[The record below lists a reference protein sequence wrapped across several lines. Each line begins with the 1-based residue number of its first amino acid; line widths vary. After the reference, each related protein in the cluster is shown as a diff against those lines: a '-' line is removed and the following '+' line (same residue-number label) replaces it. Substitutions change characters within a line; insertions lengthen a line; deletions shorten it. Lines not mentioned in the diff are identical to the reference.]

1 MQKENKLGHNNPPQ
15 DEAEDVAALNR
26 DIELSDGTKVKTN
39 DQGRIRLTNSLIK
52 KLKRKTKEDKN
63 GDAQY
68 VETIFNDT
76 ERVGLKLK
84 INPGGSSSFF
94 FQQWDRLK
102 KYPVKYALG
111 QFPEVKVEV
120 ARDLVEK
127 IKRGISVGTDPKSV
141 IEANKL
147 IPTLNKVIAEW
158 KDKIMENSKSYRE
171 STREDI
177 NNRFRVWLEL
187 APHKSSNKL
196 QNLILSHR
204 SALNLGEKQIHMIEK
219 SDVLAWFKVVSMS
232 GPYQANRIID
242 DLKIVVKWAMENE
255 TWKVKNNFAKL
266 TKEERNPHHKRIDML
281 DPYTKEEFKRIRK
294 VIMKKHTFR
303 KNGKFPRNYAALMLI
318 LMGAFQGRRYRSEIG
333 GVPWSK
339 VDSDRIILDRTKTED
354 SRSMYELNRQTQWII
369 RQMKSYCKHKF
380 KETRQIKY
388 KTYVFPSIRKSK
400 VGHCFNID
408 KTFKT
413 ICAEAKVRRLPV
425 YMLRHTWGSNAVAA
439 GVPLDDIKD
448 SGGWKSWAMVETYA
462 KRDRKRRK
470 KTSQKIATFMAT
482 GK

>member
-1 MQKENKLGHNNPPQ
+1 MQKENKLGHNNPPR
-15 DEAEDVAALNR
+15 DETAPNE
-26 DIELSDGTKVKTN
+26 
-39 DQGRIRLTNSLIK
+39 QGRIRLTNALIK
-52 KLKRKTKEDKN
+52 KLKRKTKKDKN

-102 KYPVKYALG
+102 KYPVKYSLG
-111 QFPEVKVEV
+111 QFPEVKIEV

-127 IKRGISVGTDPKSV
+127 IKRGITVGTDPKSV

-147 IPTLNKVIAEW
+147 IPTLNKVISEW

-177 NNRFRVWLEL
+177 NSRFKIWIDL
-187 APHKSSNKL
+187 APKKKSL
-196 QNLILSHR
+196 QNFILAHR
-204 SALNLGEKQIHMIEK
+204 STLNLGERQIHNIEK
-219 SDVLAWFKVVSMS
+219 SDVLAWFKVFSMRS
-232 GPYQANRIID
+232 PQQANRTID
-242 DLKIVVKWAMENE
+242 DLKIVIDWAMENE
-255 TWKVKNNFAKL
+255 TWKIKKNFAIL
-266 TKEERNPHHKRIDML
+266 TKEELNPKHKRIDML
-281 DPYTKEEFKRIRK
+281 DPYTKEEFKRIRG

-303 KNGKFPRNYAALMLI
+303 KNKKYPRNYAALMLI
-318 LMGAFQGRRYRSEIG
+318 LMAAFQGRRYRSEIG
-333 GVPWSK
+333 GVPWAK

-413 ICAEAKVRRLPV
+413 VCAEAKVRRLPV

-439 GVPLDDIKD
+439 GVPLDEIKD
-448 SGGWKSWAMVETYA
+448 SGGWKTWSMVETYA
-462 KRDRKRRK
+462 KRDRTIRK
-470 KTSQKIATFMAT
+470 KTSQRIATYMAT
-482 GK
+482 GKK

>member
-1 MQKENKLGHNNPPQ
+1 
-15 DEAEDVAALNR
+15 
-26 DIELSDGTKVKTN
+26 
-39 DQGRIRLTNSLIK
+39 
-52 KLKRKTKEDKN
+52 
-63 GDAQY
+63 
-68 VETIFNDT
+68 
-76 ERVGLKLK
+76 
-84 INPGGSSSFF
+84 
-94 FQQWDRLK
+94 
-102 KYPVKYALG
+102 
-111 QFPEVKVEV
+111 
-120 ARDLVEK
+120 
-127 IKRGISVGTDPKSV
+127 
-141 IEANKL
+141 
-147 IPTLNKVIAEW
+147 
-158 KDKIMENSKSYRE
+158 MENSKSYRE

-177 NNRFRVWLEL
+177 NSRFKIWIDL
-187 APHKSSNKL
+187 APKKKSL
-196 QNLILSHR
+196 QNFILAHR
-204 SALNLGEKQIHMIEK
+204 STLNLGERQIHNIEK
-219 SDVLAWFKVVSMS
+219 SDVLAWFKVFSMRS
-232 GPYQANRIID
+232 PQQANRTID
-242 DLKIVVKWAMENE
+242 DLKIVIDWAMENE
-255 TWKVKNNFAKL
+255 TWKVKKNFAIL
-266 TKEERNPHHKRIDML
+266 TKEELNPKHKRIDML
-281 DPYTKEEFKRIRK
+281 DPYTKEEFKRIRG

-303 KNGKFPRNYAALMLI
+303 KNKKYPRNYAALMLI

-413 ICAEAKVRRLPV
+413 VCAEAKVRRLPV

>member
-15 DEAEDVAALNR
+15 DEAEDVYALSR

-147 IPTLNKVIAEW
+147 IPTLNKVISEW

-413 ICAEAKVRRLPV
+413 VCAEAKVRRLPV

>member
-15 DEAEDVAALNR
+15 DEAEDVYALSR

>member
-1 MQKENKLGHNNPPQ
+1 MQKENKLGHNNPPR
-15 DEAEDVAALNR
+15 DEAEDVYALSR

-147 IPTLNKVIAEW
+147 IPTLNKVISEW

>member
-1 MQKENKLGHNNPPQ
+1 MQKENKLGHNNPPR
-15 DEAEDVAALNR
+15 DETAPNE
-26 DIELSDGTKVKTN
+26 
-39 DQGRIRLTNSLIK
+39 QGRIRLTNALIK
-52 KLKRKTKEDKN
+52 KLKRKTKKDKN

-102 KYPVKYALG
+102 KYPVKYSLG
-111 QFPEVKVEV
+111 QFPEVKIEV

-127 IKRGISVGTDPKSV
+127 IKRGITVGTDPKSV

-147 IPTLNKVIAEW
+147 IPTLNKVISEW

-177 NNRFRVWLEL
+177 NSRFKIWIDL
-187 APHKSSNKL
+187 APKKKSL
-196 QNLILSHR
+196 QNFILAHR
-204 SALNLGEKQIHMIEK
+204 STLNLGERQIHNIEK
-219 SDVLAWFKVVSMS
+219 SDVLAWFKVFSMRS
-232 GPYQANRIID
+232 PQQANRTID
-242 DLKIVVKWAMENE
+242 DLKIVIDWAMENE
-255 TWKVKNNFAKL
+255 TWKIKKNFAIL
-266 TKEERNPHHKRIDML
+266 TKEELNPKHKRIDML
-281 DPYTKEEFKRIRK
+281 DPYTKEEFKRIRG

-303 KNGKFPRNYAALMLI
+303 KNKKYPRNYAALMLI
-318 LMGAFQGRRYRSEIG
+318 LMAAFQGRRYRSEIG
-333 GVPWSK
+333 GVPWTK

>member
-15 DEAEDVAALNR
+15 DEAEDVYALSR
-26 DIELSDGTKVKTN
+26 DIELTDGTKVKTN

-147 IPTLNKVIAEW
+147 IPTLNKVISEW

-177 NNRFRVWLEL
+177 NSRFKIWIDL
-187 APHKSSNKL
+187 APKKKAL
-196 QNLILSHR
+196 QNFILAHR
-204 SALNLGEKQIHMIEK
+204 SVLNLGEKQIHNIEK
-219 SDVLAWFKVVSMS
+219 SDVLAWFKVFSMRS
-232 GPYQANRIID
+232 PQQANRTID
-242 DLKIVVKWAMENE
+242 DLKIVIDWAMENE
-255 TWKVKNNFAKL
+255 TWKVKKNFAIL
-266 TKEERNPHHKRIDML
+266 TKEELNPKHKRIDML
-281 DPYTKEEFKRIRK
+281 DPYTKEEFKRIRG

-303 KNGKFPRNYAALMLI
+303 KNKKYPRNYAALMLI

>member
-1 MQKENKLGHNNPPQ
+1 MQKENQLGHNNPPQ
-15 DEAEDVAALNR
+15 DEAEDVYALSR
-26 DIELSDGTKVKTN
+26 DIELTDGTKVKTN

-147 IPTLNKVIAEW
+147 IPTLNKVISEW

-177 NNRFRVWLEL
+177 NNRFRVWIEL
-187 APHKSSNKL
+187 APHKSSKKL

-294 VIMKKHTFR
+294 AIMKKHTFR

-339 VDSDRIILDRTKTED
+339 VDTDRIILDRTKTED

>member
-15 DEAEDVAALNR
+15 DEAEDVYALSR

-147 IPTLNKVIAEW
+147 IPTLNKVISEW